1 MYELTEYVFEM
12 IERKNSNL
20 LIFPGTIL
28 QSAIS
33 ITGTM
38 TYTANKDCIINI
50 VNFHSKT
57 FGLGANV
64 IVNNSYRVIG
74 TADNMSFDSVLFPLK
89 KGDSFKTDENC
100 VGSYT
105 VFNIRN

>member
-1 MYELTEYVFEM
+1 M
-12 IERKNSNL
+12 IWLNSNL

-74 TADNMSFDSVLFPLK
+74 SADNMSFNSVLFPLK